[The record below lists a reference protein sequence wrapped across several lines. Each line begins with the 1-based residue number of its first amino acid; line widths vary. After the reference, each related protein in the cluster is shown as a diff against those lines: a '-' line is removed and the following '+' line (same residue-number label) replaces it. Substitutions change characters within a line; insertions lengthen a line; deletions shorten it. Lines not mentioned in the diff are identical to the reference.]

1 MSLDVE
7 RIVNEFKNYDLDP
20 GKIKTEKIFGELLQL
35 KQTLDLSTIAHTRT
49 ANAFLA
55 SLFQVIGYKAGISH
69 YWERVLEDALKAK
82 KIEVKVLIRLRGE
95 VKTKEEL
102 ADAIE
107 SDLEVVKLAERLSV
121 AAASRFFW
129 DHVMGMLHEISKRV
143 DSASMSLA
151 VESKMGNTGG

>member
-20 GKIKTEKIFGELLQL
+20 GKIKTEKIFGELLSL
-35 KQTLDLSTIAHTRT
+35 KQTLDLSTTAHTRT

-55 SLFQVIGYKAGISH
+55 SLFQVIGYKAGIAH

-82 KIEVKVLIRLRGE
+82 KIEVKVRLRTEG
-95 VKTKEEL
+95 KAFTKEEL
-102 ADAIE
+102 ADAIDA
-107 SDLEVVKLAERLSV
+107 DLEVVKLAERLSV

-129 DHVMGMLHEISKRV
+129 DHVMEMLHEISKRV
-143 DSASMSLA
+143 DSASMSLG
-151 VESKMGNTGG
+151 VEAKLKGN